1 MQYIEKEGIKLQKEQ
16 FDITGMTCSACSARV
31 EKSVSKL
38 PGIQEVAVNLL
49 KNSMVASYDETVLSA
64 DEIVKAV
71 EKAGYGAFPQAS
83 GKSKKTE
90 KNVGDDTA
98 KIEYQKMKKRLVI
111 SLVFGGLLFYI
122 SMGHMMGWPL
132 PPILT
137 GMKNAMIFAFTQF
150 LLLLPIVYVNFRY
163 YKVGF
168 KTLFQGAPNMD
179 SLIAIG
185 SSAAIVYGIFLITSR
200 IDRLELI
207 AFSTV
212 SSTLILAL
220 NLLVY
225 DIYIKLVRKTIFI
238 A

>member
-1 MQYIEKEGIKLQKEQ
+1 MTQQKLNIKNE
-16 FDITGMTCSACSARV
+16 
-31 EKSVSKL
+31 
-38 PGIQEVAVNLL
+38 
-49 KNSMVASYDETVLSA
+49 
-64 DEIVKAV
+64 
-71 EKAGYGAFPQAS
+71 
-83 GKSKKTE
+83 
-90 KNVGDDTA
+90 
-98 KIEYQKMKKRLVI
+98 KRLVI

-185 SSAAIVYGIFLITSR
+185 SSAAIVYGIYAIYKIGYGFGHSDMQWYIT
-200 IDRLELI
+200 L
-207 AFSTV
+207 
-212 SSTLILAL
+212 
-220 NLLVY
+220 
-225 DIYIKLVRKTIFI
+225 
-238 A
+238 

>member
-71 EKAGYGAFPQAS
+71 EKAGYGAFPQAL

-98 KIEYQKMKKRLVI
+98 KIEYQKNK
-111 SLVFGGLLFYI
+111 
-122 SMGHMMGWPL
+122 
-132 PPILT
+132 
-137 GMKNAMIFAFTQF
+137 
-150 LLLLPIVYVNFRY
+150 
-163 YKVGF
+163 
-168 KTLFQGAPNMD
+168 KTL
-179 SLIAIG
+179 II
-185 SSAAIVYGIFLITSR
+185 
-200 IDRLELI
+200 
-207 AFSTV
+207 
-212 SSTLILAL
+212 
-220 NLLVY
+220 
-225 DIYIKLVRKTIFI
+225 
-238 A
+238 

>member
-185 SSAAIVYGIFLITSR
+185 SSAAIVYGIYAIYKIGYGFGHSDMQMVHNFMMDLYFESAGMI
-200 IDRLELI
+200 LER
-207 AFSTV
+207 V
-212 SSTLILAL
+212 
-220 NLLVY
+220 
-225 DIYIKLVRKTIFI
+225 
-238 A
+238 